1 MAENVSSSVFGIGV
15 NTSNQTIGLEEEL
28 GSKAAVPITFVYIL
42 IFITGVFGN
51 ICTCIII
58 IKNRYMHTPTNYYLF
73 NLAVSDLM
81 MLVLGL
87 PYEIYTLWS
96 SYPFLL
102 GETICRLRLL
112 AAEASTY
119 TSILTITA
127 FTVERYNAICYPMRA
142 NNSNLSRVVKVIISI
157 WSLSVL
163 CSIPVALQFG
173 IIYDTFDG
181 NVPISESAQCNTINE
196 SEAKIVF
203 QVSTFLFFI
212 FPMTVIGILYFMI
225 ALAIRRSVLIRS
237 GSDSSNDSQTTS
249 ASVLNP
255 DTRGQQQSLIRQSV
269 LKMLVAVVVAF
280 FVCWAPFHAQRLLV
294 VYVEDWTST
303 LMQVHDCLYYIS
315 GVLYYISSTI
325 NPILYSIMSVK
336 FRQAFR
342 STILFPCCQ
351 TNRRKSRNSYTYKF
365 SHQKNSGDTN
375 CTPVESSPPA
385 RCCVPVPPRS
395 PQRCDDC
402 PMERISWKGNE

>member
-1 MAENVSSSVFGIGV
+1 
-15 NTSNQTIGLEEEL
+15 
-28 GSKAAVPITFVYIL
+28 
-42 IFITGVFGN
+42 
-51 ICTCIII
+51 
-58 IKNRYMHTPTNYYLF
+58 MHTPTNYYLF

-181 NVPISESAQCNTINE
+181 NEPILESAQCNTINE

-255 DTRGQQQSLIRQSV
+255 DTRGQQQSQIRQSV
-269 LKMLVAVVVAF
+269 LKMLGK
-280 FVCWAPFHAQRLLV
+280 
-294 VYVEDWTST
+294 YST
-303 LMQVHDCLYYIS
+303 
-315 GVLYYISSTI
+315 
-325 NPILYSIMSVK
+325 
-336 FRQAFR
+336 RQNYLTGIICIF
-342 STILFPCCQ
+342 
-351 TNRRKSRNSYTYKF
+351 K
-365 SHQKNSGDTN
+365 
-375 CTPVESSPPA
+375 
-385 RCCVPVPPRS
+385 
-395 PQRCDDC
+395 
-402 PMERISWKGNE
+402 